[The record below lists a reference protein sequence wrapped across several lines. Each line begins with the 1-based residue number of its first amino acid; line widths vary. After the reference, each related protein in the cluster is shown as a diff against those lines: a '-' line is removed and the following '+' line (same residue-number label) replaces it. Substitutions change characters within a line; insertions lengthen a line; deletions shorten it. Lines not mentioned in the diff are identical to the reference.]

1 MSSWAKVRS
10 LNQNYEFNEEN
21 IDKKKRWF
29 DWFKLS
35 SKLFGDW
42 FTFNYSGWKNT
53 ILYLLERIDDNKAI
67 ILELHDLKHLM
78 HKIHIWKCSEI
89 STFLPAIL
97 WPTIKP
103 NIKWFKQTEALK
115 LIWYIKEQLDEFS
128 AIYITKRD
136 EIEVHSTI
144 NSVYSFKFNTRLSL
158 NKKQT
163 QLKTLKAWPII
174 NWWWKPTKLLIM
186 FYSLS
191 LSEIE
196 FFGKH
201 PYIVNIK
208 SLNIESVID
217 KDK

>member
-1 MSSWAKVRS
+1 MSSWSKVRS
-10 LNQNYEFNEEN
+10 LNQNYEFNGEN
-21 IDKKKRWF
+21 IDKKKSWF

-53 ILYLLERIDDNKAI
+53 ILYLFERIDYDEAI
-67 ILELHDLKHLM
+67 ILELHDLKDLM

-89 STFLPAIL
+89 FTFLPAIL
-97 WPTIKP
+97 CPTIKP
-103 NIKWFKQTEALK
+103 NTKWFKQTETLK
-115 LIWYIKEQLDEFS
+115 LIRYIKEQLDEFS
-128 AIYITKRD
+128 SIFITKRD

-144 NSVYSFKFNTRLSL
+144 NSVYSFEFNTRLSL

-174 NWWWKPTKLLIM
+174 NWCWKPTKLLIT
-186 FYSLS
+186 FYSWS
-191 LSEIE
+191 LGGIK
-196 FFGKH
+196 FFWKH

-208 SLNIESVID
+208 SLNIESEID